1 MITCYTVPEI
11 WCMTDIIIF
20 HFWAIFCP
28 FTCSPS
34 SPFYLLHL
42 IDQGN
47 VKLGKSISLFI
58 SSRYNHIN
66 ISSTNSNMS
75 YSDITRQKVQS
86 NISFSLN
93 EHDFPPLSNVC
104 QPILSNVSESR
115 INVNLLLM

>member
-28 FTCSPS
+28 FTHSPS

-104 QPILSNVSESR
+104 QHILSNVSESR